1 MGENHAILP
10 NEKLLYINGA
20 IFAYFF
26 RVQTSEPGINKSNLD
41 QFPAG
46 VSKTLPSSI
55 SPFLPNWKRKRCSHS
70 PNSPAQLDLEKQ
82 QNMY

>member
-10 NEKLLYINGA
+10 NEKLLYIN
-20 IFAYFF
+20 FF